1 MSPKLSTSLSS
12 MVRMIG
18 TLALMTCL
26 LLLAGERAYGQ
37 DVRAS
42 LGGRVTDPQG
52 AIIPNATVAVT
63 ADETGVVQ
71 TTNTN
76 SAGDWIVLTLLPG
89 HYHFEV
95 KAPGFKTEERT
106 SIELQVGD
114 KKYVDT
120 QMQVGTVSQSVTV
133 ETTTP
138 LIDMTSSASG
148 SVVTQAELE
157 EIPTQSNSPTMD
169 VSILPGVTVSLGVG
183 GGVFLWS
190 NSALSGTSVNGAG
203 GGLAGAI
210 AYTLDGGSI
219 NYNASNDRLA
229 FEPPMD
235 SVNELRMVTNGYDA
249 SLGRGSAASECSH

>member
-1 MSPKLSTSLSS
+1 MSRKLSVLFSS
-12 MVRMIG
+12 AKQINATVTIVLG
-18 TLALMTCL
+18 LFLV
-26 LLLAGERAYGQ
+26 AGGWAHGQ

-89 HYHFEV
+89 HYHFQV

-120 QMQVGTVSQSVTV
+120 QMQVGAVTESVTV

-148 SVVTQAELE
+148 SVVTLAELE
-157 EIPTQSNSPTMD
+157 EIPTQSNAPTMD
-169 VSILPGVTVSLGVG
+169 ESFLPGVTVNTGVG
-183 GGVFLWS
+183 GGVYLWS
-190 NSALSGTSVNGAG
+190 GSALSSTTVNGTGGEQPPWSPLLYAG
-203 GGLAGAI
+203 RRIGQLQLEWISSEHG
-210 AYTLDGGSI
+210 
-219 NYNASNDRLA
+219 
-229 FEPPMD
+229 PPG
-235 SVNELRMVTNGYDA
+235 V
-249 SLGRGSAASECSH
+249 

>member
-1 MSPKLSTSLSS
+1 MMSRKLSVLFSS
-12 MVRMIG
+12 AKQINATIAIVVG
-18 TLALMTCL
+18 LFLV
-26 LLLAGERAYGQ
+26 AGGWAYGQ

-52 AIIPNATVAVT
+52 AIIPNATVTVT

-76 SAGDWIVLTLLPG
+76 SSGDWIVLTLLPG

-114 KKYVDT
+114 RKYVDT
-120 QMQVGTVSQSVTV
+120 QMLVGAVSESVTV

-157 EIPTQSNSPTMD
+157 ETPTQSNAPTMD
-169 VSILPGVTVSLGVG
+169 VAILPGVTVNTGVG
-183 GGVFLWS
+183 GGLDLCRWACVS
-190 NSALSGTSVNGAG
+190 RRRP
-203 GGLAGAI
+203 GL
-210 AYTLDGGSI
+210 Y
-219 NYNASNDRLA
+219 RW
-229 FEPPMD
+229 
-235 SVNELRMVTNGYDA
+235 
-249 SLGRGSAASECSH
+249 